1 MSRNAPQPTRGA
13 ESTLNPLQRRVWF
26 LSGLGVLLDG
36 FDLFIIGVALPLITV
51 EFTLGDFEKGMV
63 GAAAVLGAVV
73 GAAVMGRLAD
83 HFGRRLLF
91 VADLLLFV
99 IFAVLSGFAWDL

>member
-1 MSRNAPQPTRGA
+1 MSRNSPQPPSGA
-13 ESTLNPLQRRVWF
+13 ESALNPLQRRVWF

-51 EFTLGDFEKGMV
+51 QFALGDFDKGMV

-73 GAAVMGRLAD
+73 GAARWRVAAAAD
-83 HFGRRLLF
+83 AIPPPRCQK
-91 VADLLLFV
+91 AS
-99 IFAVLSGFAWDL
+99 A